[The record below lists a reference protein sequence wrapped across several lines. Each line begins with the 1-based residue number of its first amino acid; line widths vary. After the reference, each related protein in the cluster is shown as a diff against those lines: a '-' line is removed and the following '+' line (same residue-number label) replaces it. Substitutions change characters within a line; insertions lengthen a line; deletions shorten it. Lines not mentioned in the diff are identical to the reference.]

1 MATKETLHDSLKKIQ
16 AIVAWFEEQTEVDV
30 EKGLSKVK
38 EGAKL
43 IKASRARLEELENEF
58 EIVKKDLE

>member
-30 EKGLSKVK
+30 EKGLNKVK

>member
-30 EKGLSKVK
+30 EKGLNKVK

-43 IKASRARLEELENEF
+43 IKASRTRLEELENEF

>member
-1 MATKETLHDSLKKIQ
+1 MANTMSKVKVT
-16 AIVAWFEEQTEVDV
+16 QTEVDV
-30 EKGLSKVK
+30 EKGLNKVK

-43 IKASRARLEELENEF
+43 IKASRARLEELENES